1 MDRHALPSLKNWLG
15 NGRPKA
21 DNHQDLGAIE
31 HQKSHHERTSTRDS
45 LITQWLC
52 GNIHPSE
59 ASIVY
64 VIVDPLVR
72 DSVML
77 H

>member
-1 MDRHALPSLKNWLG
+1 MVVR
-15 NGRPKA
+15 
-21 DNHQDLGAIE
+21 
-31 HQKSHHERTSTRDS
+31 
-45 LITQWLC
+45 
-52 GNIHPSE
+52 NIHPSE
-59 ASIVY
+59 ASIVH